1 MGSSNFWVQTNFGF
15 ETNFGSE
22 RFWIQENLG
31 SQKFWVQKM
40 WIQSKCEA
48 KKTWDETKSGSKKNS
63 CPQKF
68 LFKIFWSND
77 CGQQELYIPTILD
90 PNKFLTPNNLGC
102 QKILESKKDLYGKM
116 WAQRKHTQRNFL
128 DKKASYL
135 KTLYRNLLETPTK
148 RHPDSY

>member
-1 MGSSNFWVQTNFGF
+1 MKQ
-15 ETNFGSE
+15 
-22 RFWIQENLG
+22 NLG
-31 SQKFWVQKM
+31 Q
-40 WIQSKCEA
+40 
-48 KKTWDETKSGSKKNS
+48 KKNS
-63 CPQKF
+63 GPQKF